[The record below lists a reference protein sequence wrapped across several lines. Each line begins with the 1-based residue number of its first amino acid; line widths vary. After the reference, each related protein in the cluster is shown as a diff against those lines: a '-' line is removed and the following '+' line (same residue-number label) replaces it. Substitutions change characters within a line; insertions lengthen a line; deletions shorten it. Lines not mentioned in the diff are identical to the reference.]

1 MRPMCRANCQA
12 TPSHARR
19 EPSVARLE
27 WHQQS
32 HDVARNTAIYSL
44 NGECLL
50 LVEIVRFNE
59 SNARI
64 VHAGSPSNFA
74 VWSAMITD
82 SLG

>member
-1 MRPMCRANCQA
+1 
-12 TPSHARR
+12 
-19 EPSVARLE
+19 
-27 WHQQS
+27 
-32 HDVARNTAIYSL
+32 VARNTAIYSL